1 MVGVVNETLRIFPP
15 APEPTQR
22 TNDGTAMMINGNYI
36 PPNTNVSSVNAVFAG
51 EYVLT
56 LIVLRL
62 SLGATP

>member
-1 MVGVVNETLRIFPP
+1 
-15 APEPTQR
+15 
-22 TNDGTAMMINGNYI
+22 MMINGNYI
-36 PPNTNVSSVNAVFAG
+36 PPNTNVSFINAAFAG